1 MIRGVP
7 ALVNAPAIEV
17 HYLMSTSAG
26 PSHDGVKGS
35 DQRSPC
41 ATRFSSAPIVAC
53 STPAHAHVDD
63 PFPYLSCGLGL
74 HENSQVGL
82 SEVRY
87 HSQSAM
93 EELDPALEDDLLL
106 PL

>member
-1 MIRGVP
+1 MIRGVT

-53 STPAHAHVDD
+53 STPAHARVDD

-74 HENSQVGL
+74 HEK
-82 SEVRY
+82 
-87 HSQSAM
+87 
-93 EELDPALEDDLLL
+93 
-106 PL
+106 

>member
-26 PSHDGVKGS
+26 PSHDGGKGS

-53 STPAHAHVDD
+53 STAAHAPVDE

-74 HENSQVGL
+74 NENRQVGM
-82 SEVRY
+82 SGGRY

-93 EELDPALEDDLLL
+93 EGVGPALEDDRPI